1 MTEHEGYHETT
12 FATAVTHWWE
22 SKRRNGSGIGNSQGA
37 GRDGNLAGNTMDGF
51 RDVLIQH
58 LIAAGVA
65 REDIF
70 YGGQFNALPAN
81 LPSYFRA
88 SKNWDVIVCKNSL
101 FKAKSGEFQANAE
114 PKLIAAIEFKSQ
126 SDSIGNNQNNRM
138 EESIGNATD
147 FWASYENKNFIHL
160 TPRPWLGYLFVGKYD
175 DDQIGKSVKI
185 KQPHFPS
192 DLAFANGNSEAAIR
206 AVTAFQG
213 PSYAE
218 RYRIF
223 LERMIGKKYYDG
235 ACFITSNERIASDVE
250 NYRCFYPQLSGA
262 AFIDGLNRHIRA
274 YYPD

>member
-1 MTEHEGYHETT
+1 MPEHEEYQETA
-12 FATAVTHWWE
+12 FATAVSHWWE
-22 SKRRNGSGIGNSQGA
+22 SKRLNGKGISTSQGV
-37 GRDGNLAGNTMDGF
+37 GRDSNLAGNTMYGF
-51 RDVLIQH
+51 RDVLIRH

-65 REDIF
+65 REDIH
-70 YGGQFNALPAN
+70 YGGQFDAIPAN

-88 SKNWDVIVCKNSL
+88 SKNWDLIVCKNSL
-101 FKAKSGEFQANAE
+101 FKAQGDTSRIRDE

-126 SDSIGNNQNNRM
+126 QDSIGNNQNNRM

-160 TPRPWLGYLFVGKYD
+160 MPRPWLGYLFIGKYE
-175 DDQIGKSVKI
+175 DDQVGKSVKI

-192 DLAFANGNSEAAIR
+192 DPAFASENPEAIR
-206 AVTAFQG
+206 GAVTAFQG

-223 LERMIGKKYYDG
+223 LERMVGKKLYDG
-235 ACFITSNERIASDVE
+235 ACFITSNERIAGDAE
-250 NYRCFYPQLSGA
+250 NYRCFYPHLSGA
-262 AFIDGLNRHIRA
+262 AFIDGLTRHIRA